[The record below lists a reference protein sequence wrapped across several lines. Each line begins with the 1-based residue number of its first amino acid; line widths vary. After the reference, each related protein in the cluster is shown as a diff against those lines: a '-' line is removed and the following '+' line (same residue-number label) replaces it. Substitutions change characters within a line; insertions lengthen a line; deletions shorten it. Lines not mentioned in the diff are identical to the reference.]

1 MCRRS
6 VTVQL
11 GVKLFIFAVYFN
23 SFSVEVNG
31 AVEILPVVFIAA
43 FILVNLCNC
52 YNGVN

>member
-6 VTVQL
+6 VA
-11 GVKLFIFAVYFN
+11 VKSGGKIFIFAVHFN

-31 AVEILPVVFIAA
+31 AVEILLVVVIVT
-43 FILVNLCNC
+43 FILVNLRNC